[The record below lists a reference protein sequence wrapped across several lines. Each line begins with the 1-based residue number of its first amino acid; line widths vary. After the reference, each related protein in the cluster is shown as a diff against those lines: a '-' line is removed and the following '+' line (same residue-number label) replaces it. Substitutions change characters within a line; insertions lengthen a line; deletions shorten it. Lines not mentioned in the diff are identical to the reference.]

1 MRERWSKATVILHWL
16 AATLLVVNVL
26 IGVSASGLAADA
38 SHRLVLSR
46 LHAIGGAAL
55 MLLMVGRLVARRS
68 SPTIAPLPVSPAHRK
83 GIAAVHGALY
93 AVTFAVGA
101 SGLLTAAKGAWLEYL
116 RGSVRRAPEL
126 ASSSWRGFH
135 QALVFVLVGLVTA
148 HVIGVIVEQLRRGR
162 VLRRMAPFSR

>member
-46 LHAIGGAAL
+46 LHAIG
-55 MLLMVGRLVARRS
+55 
-68 SPTIAPLPVSPAHRK
+68 
-83 GIAAVHGALY
+83 
-93 AVTFAVGA
+93 
-101 SGLLTAAKGAWLEYL
+101 GAWLEYL